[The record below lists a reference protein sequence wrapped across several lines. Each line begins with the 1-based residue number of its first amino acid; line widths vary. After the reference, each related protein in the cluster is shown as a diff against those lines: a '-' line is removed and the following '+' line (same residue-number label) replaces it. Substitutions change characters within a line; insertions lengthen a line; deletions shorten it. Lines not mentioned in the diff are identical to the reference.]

1 MVNNLSHRDSKYIW
15 HPYTQMQTAG
25 LPIGI
30 VKSEGS
36 YLIDENG
43 KRYIDAVSSW
53 WVNIH
58 GHAHPHIANAIAA
71 QAKAL
76 EQVIFA
82 GFTHEPAVKFAE
94 MFMPLLPQNQQKIF
108 YSDNGST
115 AVEAAIKMA
124 LQYFFNHHKPRTK
137 VIAFRDAYHGDT
149 FGSMSVSARGV
160 FTRPFNKL
168 LFDVLFVDTPTST
181 NSAVVIE
188 QFKDCVK
195 AHKQEIAAF
204 IFEPLILGSAGML
217 LYDADVLNELMVL
230 AKEENIFCIADEVMT
245 GFGRTGKMFASEYL
259 TVQPD
264 MMCFSKGIT
273 GGFMA
278 MGATT
283 CTNEVYQA
291 FLSSEKAKMFFHG
304 HSYTGNALACA
315 AACASLEVWEQENTM
330 QRVKSIETLQ
340 NNFAHEL
347 KQKSNIENVR
357 TLGTILA
364 FEVKTNEQKG
374 YTNSIR
380 DELYNYFIERGILLR
395 PLGNTLY
402 VMPPYC
408 ISETDL
414 KAVFT
419 TIKAL

>member
-1 MVNNLSHRDSKYIW
+1 
-15 HPYTQMQTAG
+15 MQTSG

-30 VKSEGS
+30 VKGEGS
-36 YLIDENG
+36 YLYDENG

-58 GHAHPHIANAIAA
+58 GHAHPYIANAIAA
-71 QAKAL
+71 QAKVL

-82 GFTHEPAVKFAE
+82 GFTHEPAIKFAE
-94 MFMPLLPQNQQKIF
+94 KFMPLLPQNQQKIF
-108 YSDNGST
+108 LSDNGST

-124 LQYFFNHHKPRTK
+124 LQFFFNQQKPRTK
-137 VIAFRDAYHGDT
+137 IIAFRDAYHGDT

-160 FTRPFNKL
+160 FTKPFNKL
-168 LFDVLFVDTPTST
+168 LFDVLFIDTPTAT
-181 NSAVVIE
+181 NHLEVIE
-188 QFKDCVK
+188 QFQQHITE
-195 AHKQEIAAF
+195 HKNEIAAF

-217 LYDADVLNELMVL
+217 IYDVEVLNQLMTL
-230 AKEENIFCIADEVMT
+230 AKANNIFCIADEVMT

-259 TVQPD
+259 SVQPD
-264 MMCFSKGIT
+264 IMCFSKGIT

-278 MGATT
+278 LGATT
-283 CTNEVYQA
+283 CTNEIYEA
-291 FLSSEKAKMFFHG
+291 FLSNEKAKMFFHG
-304 HSYTGNALACA
+304 HSYTGNPLACA
-315 AACASLEVWEQENTM
+315 AAFASLEVWEQENTLLN
-330 QRVKSIETLQ
+330 VNAIEKLNQ
-340 NNFAHEL
+340 EFVL
-347 KQKSNIENVR
+347 KLRGKEKIENVR

-364 FEVKTNEQKG
+364 FEVKTKEQNI

-380 DELYNYFIERGILLR
+380 DELYNYFIEKGILLR

-414 KAVFT
+414 KLVFEVIET
-419 TIKAL
+419 L

>member
-1 MVNNLSHRDSKYIW
+1 MNTLSNRDSKYIW
-15 HPYTQMQTAG
+15 HPYTQMQTSG

-30 VKSEGS
+30 VKGEGS
-36 YLIDENG
+36 YLYDENG

-58 GHAHPHIANAIAA
+58 GHAHPYIANAIAA
-71 QAKAL
+71 QAKVL

-82 GFTHEPAVKFAE
+82 GFTHEPAIKFAE
-94 MFMPLLPQNQQKIF
+94 KFMPLLPQNQQKIF
-108 YSDNGST
+108 LSDNGST

-124 LQYFFNHHKPRTK
+124 LQFFFNQQKPRTK
-137 VIAFRDAYHGDT
+137 IIAFRDAYHGDT

-160 FTRPFNKL
+160 FTKPFNKL
-168 LFDVLFVDTPTST
+168 LFDVLFIDTPTAT
-181 NSAVVIE
+181 NHLEVIE
-188 QFKDCVK
+188 QFQQHITE
-195 AHKQEIAAF
+195 HKNEIAAF

-217 LYDADVLNELMVL
+217 IYDVEVLNQLMTL
-230 AKEENIFCIADEVMT
+230 AKANNIFCIADEVMT

-259 TVQPD
+259 SVQPD
-264 MMCFSKGIT
+264 IMCFSKGIT

-278 MGATT
+278 LGATT
-283 CTNEVYQA
+283 CTNEIYEA
-291 FLSSEKAKMFFHG
+291 FLSNEKAKMFFHG
-304 HSYTGNALACA
+304 HSYTGNPLACA
-315 AACASLEVWEQENTM
+315 AAFASLEVWEQENTLLN
-330 QRVKSIETLQ
+330 VNAIEKLNQ
-340 NNFAHEL
+340 EFVL
-347 KQKSNIENVR
+347 KLRGKEKIENVR

-364 FEVKTNEQKG
+364 FEVKTKEQNI

-380 DELYNYFIERGILLR
+380 DELYNYFIEKGILLR

-414 KAVFT
+414 KLVFEVIET
-419 TIKAL
+419 L